1 MADKE
6 KILAAL
12 AQLDPLDDDQWTTDG
27 SPKVETVS
35 GLVGETVKRQ
45 DIINAAPDFNREKA
59 SAGDEGSEGDNGGSG
74 EGDQESG
81 DGAGDGNQG
90 DGSGEGT
97 GAGDEGDQGGDQPGN
112 ADGTTD
118 QPGQGDD
125 DEVQLNLD
133 DDDDVDLPEREMS
146 PAEFQAWLRTVP
158 KEQLED
164 IEAALKKQHDA
175 VGLEVKNL
183 QDLQKRITVAVS
195 MTRARIKEA
204 FTNSAD
210 AHAIRS
216 FIESQTAARA
226 ARVER
231 RQTILKGIRPEEL
244 DYRAPIDAAMAR
256 KTKRGAQRP
265 VRPLVK

>member
-35 GLVGETVKRQ
+35 GLVGEAVKRQ
-45 DIINAAPDFNREKA
+45 DIVNAAPDFNREKA
-59 SAGDEGSEGDNGGSG
+59 SAGDDSGEGDNGSG
-74 EGDQESG
+74 DG
-81 DGAGDGNQG
+81 DGAGEGDQG
-90 DGSGEGT
+90 DGSGEGS
-97 GAGDEGDQGGDQPGN
+97 GAGDNGDQGGDQPGS

-118 QPGQGDD
+118 QPGAGDD
-125 DEVQLNLD
+125 EEAQLNLD
-133 DDDDVDLPEREMS
+133 DDVDVDLPEREMS

-158 KEQLED
+158 KEGLED

-175 VGLEVKNL
+175 VGLEVKKL
-183 QDLQKRITVAVS
+183 QELQKRITRAVS
-195 MTRARIKEA
+195 VTRNRIKEA
-204 FTNSAD
+204 FPNSAD

>member
-27 SPKVETVS
+27 SVKVETVS
-35 GLVGETVKRQ
+35 ALVGETVKRQ
-45 DIINAAPDFNREKA
+45 DIVNAAPDFNREKA
-59 SAGDEGSEGDNGGSG
+59 SAGDSGEGDNGSG
-74 EGDQESG
+74 GG
-81 DGAGDGNQG
+81 DGAGEGDQG

-97 GAGDEGDQGGDQPGN
+97 GDGTEGDQGGDQPGN

-118 QPGQGDD
+118 QPGAGDD
-125 DEVQLNLD
+125 EEAQLNLD
-133 DDDDVDLPEREMS
+133 DDADVDLPEREMS

-158 KEQLED
+158 KEELED

-175 VGLEVKNL
+175 VGLEVKKL
-183 QDLQKRITVAVS
+183 QELQKRITVAVS

-204 FTNSAD
+204 FPNSAD

-216 FIESQTAARA
+216 FIQSQTAARA

-256 KTKRGAQRP
+256 KTKRGTQRP

>member
-35 GLVGETVKRQ
+35 ALVGETVKRQ
-45 DIINAAPDFNREKA
+45 DIVNAAPDFNREKA
-59 SAGDEGSEGDNGGSG
+59 SAGDSGEGGNGSGDGDGAG
-74 EGDQESG
+74 EGDQ
-81 DGAGDGNQG
+81 D
-90 DGSGEGT
+90 DGSGEG
-97 GAGDEGDQGGDQPGN
+97 AGDGTEGDQGGDQPGN

-118 QPGQGDD
+118 QPGAGDD
-125 DEVQLNLD
+125 EEAQLNLD
-133 DDDDVDLPEREMS
+133 DDVDVDLPEREMS

-158 KEQLED
+158 KEELED

-175 VGLEVKNL
+175 VGLEVKKL
-183 QDLQKRITVAVS
+183 QELQKRITVAVS

-204 FTNSAD
+204 FPNSAD

-216 FIESQTAARA
+216 FIQSQTAARA

-256 KTKRGAQRP
+256 KTKRGTQRP

>member
-35 GLVGETVKRQ
+35 ALVGETVKRQ
-45 DIINAAPDFNREKA
+45 DIVNAAPDFNREKA
-59 SAGDEGSEGDNGGSG
+59 SAGDDSGEGDNG
-74 EGDQESG
+74 SG
-81 DGAGDGNQG
+81 DG
-90 DGSGEGT
+90 DGSGEG
-97 GAGDEGDQGGDQPGN
+97 AGDGTDGDQGGDQPGN

-118 QPGQGDD
+118 QPGAGDD
-125 DEVQLNLD
+125 EEAQLNL
-133 DDDDVDLPEREMS
+133 DDDVDLPEREMS

-164 IEAALKKQHDA
+164 IEAALKKQNDQ
-175 VGLEVKNL
+175 VGQEVKAL

-195 MTRARIKEA
+195 MTRNRIKEV
-204 FTNSAD
+204 FPNSAD

-216 FIESQTAARA
+216 FIESQTASRA

>member
-12 AQLDPLDDDQWTTDG
+12 AQLDPLDDDQWTADG
-27 SPKVETVS
+27 APKVEIVT

-45 DIINAAPDFNREKA
+45 DIVNAAPDFNREKA
-59 SAGDEGSEGDNGGSG
+59 G
-74 EGDQESG
+74 EATDDQSQDQG
-81 DGAGDGNQG
+81 QSGAGDNQDQDDG
-90 DGSGEGT
+90 DAGDTDQEQSSGSGDNQDPGT
-97 GAGDEGDQGGDQPGN
+97 NQESDPDPEPDE
-112 ADGTTD
+112 
-118 QPGQGDD
+118 D
-125 DEVQLNLD
+125 DEELQVPSGEMNL
-133 DDDDVDLPEREMS
+133 S
-146 PAEFQAWLRTVP
+146 EFASWLRTVP
-158 KEQLED
+158 KERLEE
-164 IEAALKKQHDA
+164 IEKGLKDQNDA
-175 VGLEVKNL
+175 VGKEIKDL
-183 QDLQKRITVAVS
+183 QELQKRITRAVS
-195 MTRARIKEA
+195 MTRNRIKEA
-204 FTNSAD
+204 FPNSPD

-256 KTKRGAQRP
+256 KTKRGTQRP